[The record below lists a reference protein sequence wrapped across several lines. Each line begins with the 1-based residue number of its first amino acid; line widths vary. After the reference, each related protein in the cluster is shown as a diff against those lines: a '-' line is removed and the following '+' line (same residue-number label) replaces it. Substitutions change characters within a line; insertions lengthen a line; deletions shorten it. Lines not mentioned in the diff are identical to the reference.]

1 MARDRLVLRAA
12 SAGEADE
19 LAQLEAACWPAGLAA
34 TAEQIAARIAAYAD
48 GQWVASDRD
57 RPVGYSS
64 AQRISFASLTQCPL
78 HYDDLT
84 DADRF
89 TRTHNPT
96 GPVYQLVG
104 VSVHPGSRG
113 QRIGRQ
119 LIDHQVARAWSLPG
133 VQRILGFTRPAGRQA
148 APELPLADYVR
159 TQGVEL
165 PSDAVLQFHLGAG
178 AVIVSM
184 HEGFREIDEECLGA
198 GILIEYLPGSSG
210 PKT

>member
-1 MARDRLVLRAA
+1 MAGDRLILRVA
-12 SAGEADE
+12 SLGEADE

-34 TAEQIAARIAAYAD
+34 PAEQIAARITAYAD

-64 AQRISFASLTQCPL
+64 AQRITFAPL
-78 HYDDLT
+78 DQRPLRYDALT

-89 TRTHNPT
+89 TRTHVPT

-104 VSVHPGSRG
+104 VSVHPEARG

-119 LIDHQVARAWSLPG
+119 LIDHQVTRAWSLPG
-133 VQRILGFTRPAGRQA
+133 VQRVLGFTRPTGRQA
-148 APELPLADYVR
+148 APELPLDDYVR
-159 TQGVEL
+159 TQGVRL
-165 PSDAVLQFHLGAG
+165 PTDAVLEFHLAAG

-184 HEGFREIDEECLGA
+184 HEEFREIDEECLGA
-198 GILIEYLPGSSG
+198 GVLIEYLPDSSD
-210 PKT
+210 PKS

>member
-1 MARDRLVLRAA
+1 MAGDRLILRVA
-12 SAGEADE
+12 SLGEADE

-34 TAEQIAARIAAYAD
+34 TAEQIAARITAYAD

-64 AQRISFASLTQCPL
+64 AQRITFAPL
-78 HYDDLT
+78 DQRPLRYDALT

-89 TRTHNPT
+89 TRTHVPT

-104 VSVHPGSRG
+104 VSVHPEARG

-119 LIDHQVARAWSLPG
+119 LIDHQVTRAWSLPG
-133 VQRILGFTRPAGRQA
+133 VQRVLGFTRPTGRQA
-148 APELPLADYVR
+148 APELPLDDYVR
-159 TQGVEL
+159 TQGDRL
-165 PSDAVLQFHLGAG
+165 PTDAVLEFHLAAG

-184 HEGFREIDEECLGA
+184 HEEFREIDEECLGA
-198 GILIEYLPGSSG
+198 GVLIEYLPDSSD
-210 PKT
+210 PKS